1 MNKILNLYSLSLDY
15 PDVSGAEVLELLAIR
30 DQIANLELELSLKE
44 QKILF
49 EADKKLIA
57 NASSFYLEISRFI
70 NLYEHRKNNNISPQK
85 WWWYLDVLRNIH
97 NYLIPVAA

>member
-1 MNKILNLYSLSLDY
+1 MNKILNIYSFSLDY
-15 PDVSGAEVLELLAIR
+15 PDVSGAELLELLAIR
-30 DQIANLELELSLKE
+30 DQIATLESRLSAEE

-57 NASSFYLEISRFI
+57 NAASFYQEISRFI
-70 NLYEHRKNNNISPQK
+70 NLYEHRKKNNISPQK

-97 NYLIPVAA
+97 NYLIPLAA

>member
-1 MNKILNLYSLSLDY
+1 MNKVLNIYSFSLDY
-15 PDVSGAEVLELLAIR
+15 PDVSGAELLELLVIR
-30 DQIANLELELSLKE
+30 DQIATLESGLSAEE

-57 NASSFYLEISRFI
+57 NATSIYQEISRFI
-70 NLYEHRKNNNISPQK
+70 NLYEHRKRNNISPQK